1 MKKSKD
7 VTNTNG
13 YADTY
18 SNVHQNQYGEAGIK
32 NNKRLFMYPGLEGE
46 AGREGGTVTDRQTWQ
61 CGIHPARYSARPA
74 SGGRQGNKS
83 WALLPVS
90 TAYYIHHDK

>member
-1 MKKSKD
+1 MCTK
-7 VTNTNG
+7 TNTEKQVSKTIKG
-13 YADTY
+13 CLCTLAW
-18 SNVHQNQYGEAGIK
+18 SWREVVAAAAAAGGE
-32 NNKRLFMYPGLEGE
+32 E
-46 AGREGGTVTDRQTWQ
+46 TVTDGRTWQ

-83 WALLPVS
+83 WALHPVS